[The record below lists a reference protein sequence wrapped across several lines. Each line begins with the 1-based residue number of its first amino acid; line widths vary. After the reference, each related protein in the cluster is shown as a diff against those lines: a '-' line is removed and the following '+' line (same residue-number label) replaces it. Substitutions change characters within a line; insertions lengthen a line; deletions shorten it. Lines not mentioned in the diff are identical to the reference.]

1 MSTQIF
7 NKTLIIGLGLI
18 GGSFAKA
25 CKKYNVSKEIYAYDS
40 NPESISLAK
49 ELDVIDG
56 SISLDE
62 DLSSFDFVVLASPLS
77 TYKDIIK
84 AISHR
89 TNGIGGNYNQLTF
102 IDLGSVKKSNIKT
115 KILPENLRQNFIP
128 CHPIAGS
135 EKVGIENSI
144 DDLFLGKKFIICP
157 ENTNPDSLEKLEN
170 AVKQIGAIAEHIDSK
185 RHDEIYALTSHL
197 PQFLSF
203 LTSEFAPKEITDE
216 FFKISFRLNN
226 SNPDIWGDIFK
237 LNETNIEKFYMEF
250 FDHLEVFEEDL
261 KSEKFSEILEKASSI
276 NSSMKI
282 ENSDFDQSFFEES
295 FSAIFFRA
303 IIVLSYLQVKDL
315 ERLQNYTGSGFRDFT
330 SIMAIFSLPEQKL
343 SDLLQKNSQN
353 ILNLIDNCLQ

>member
-25 CKKYNVSKEIYAYDS
+25 CRKYNVSKEIYAYDS
-40 NPESISLAK
+40 NPESLSLAK

-62 DLSSFDFVVLASPLS
+62 NLSSFDFVVLASPLS

-89 TNGIGGNYNQLTF
+89 TNGVNCDKLTF

-135 EKVGIENSI
+135 EKVGIEHSI

-157 ENTNPDSLEKLEN
+157 ENTNPDSLAKLEN
-170 AVKQIGAIAEHIDSK
+170 AVKQIGAIVEHIDSK

-203 LTSEFAPKEITDE
+203 LTSEFAPKEMTDE
-216 FFKISFRLNN
+216 FLKTSFRLNN

-261 KSEKFSEILEKASSI
+261 KNEKFSEILEKASSV
-276 NSSMKI
+276 NSIVKV
-282 ENSDFDQSFFEES
+282 ENSDFDQSFFEEN

-303 IIVLSYLQVKDL
+303 MIVLSYLQVKDL

-330 SIMAIFSLPEQKL
+330 SIMAIFNISEQKL
-343 SDLLQKNSQN
+343 SDLLQKNSKK